1 VVAVVVAVA
10 VQSVFYLEMHQ
21 NDFFFIFKTLFLKSA
36 HQNNLKILKKIN
48 KKNLKFKRIRFQS
61 RSQTCHP
68 SSR

>member
-36 HQNNLKILKKIN
+36 HQNNLKILKKKLT
-48 KKNLKFKRIRFQS
+48 KKI
-61 RSQTCHP
+61 
-68 SSR
+68 